1 MYVNWLPVPCRKGY
15 RQQPSVVPLLV
26 PLLYSALR
34 ASFSQQCYASARFL
48 LLVQI
53 VPKCPASLPLYIV
66 TYILFTF
73 HSALAVLTAFSP
85 ALLLCITFSS
95 AVPISVCLSF
105 FPTLYFSPWLSL
117 TVKISLSLPRLL
129 CPPTHSAETQMTFQ
143 GWGWDWKVVPGC
155 SVLADNEWAC
165 QIWYMWTA
173 RKNGALGALCERK
186 RVGQRGREGVRERER
201 SHLCIVTAD
210 FTLTLSLLYPVE
222 QEGAPGGTFTKWGN
236 THLHTHTYSL
246 YCTYTHSDTFVNTD
260 ISLQN
265 THVPPRTY
273 SEKLLV
279 DTFRHTQ
286 SHLRPKRT
294 VYRITATE
302 WLFGLFDL
310 GMMSALIRLL

>member
-1 MYVNWLPVPCRKGY
+1 MYVNWLPVPCRKGC

-34 ASFSQQCYASARFL
+34 ASFSQRCYASAHFL
-48 LLVQI
+48 LLIHI
-53 VPKCPASLPLYIV
+53 VLKCPASLPLCIV
-66 TYILFTF
+66 TYILFRF
-73 HSALAVLTAFSP
+73 HSALAVLTAFAP

-95 AVPISVCLSF
+95 AVPISVFLSF
-105 FPTLYFSPWLSL
+105 FLPTLYFSPWLSL

-186 RVGQRGREGVRERER
+186 RVGQREREGGREWERER

-210 FTLTLSLLYPVE
+210 FTLTLSLLHPVE

-236 THLHTHTYSL
+236 THLLTHTYTL
-246 YCTYTHSDTFVNTD
+246 YCTYTHSDTLAHTD
-260 ISLQN
+260 IPLQN
-265 THVPPRTY
+265 THMPTWTY

-286 SHLRPKRT
+286 SHLRP
-294 VYRITATE
+294 VYRIRATE

-310 GMMSALIRLL
+310 GMMFALIRLL